1 MIEEAEV
8 SKRIKTYRLAKKV
21 TLQELAKKT
30 GFTKGYLSKIENTE
44 KAPPVSTLIMLS
56 RALNVSL
63 SDFFGETADQN
74 PACLVKKKERP
85 VMVRDGTLFGYAYQ
99 MLAHKFYN
107 KHMQPYILTL
117 PKRVKEK
124 NTRFQHTGEEI
135 LFVLEG
141 TMRFIHGEK
150 EYLMEEGDCIYFDAN
165 LPHRGICQ
173 GKKEVKCLMVIYTP
187 E

>member
-1 MIEEAEV
+1 MIDEAEV
-8 SKRIKTYRLAKKV
+8 GKRIREYRTSKKV
-21 TLQELAKKT
+21 TLQDLAKKT
-30 GFTKGYLSKIENTE
+30 GFTKGYLSKIENTR

-56 RALNVSL
+56 RALDISL
-63 SDFFGETADQN
+63 SDIFGETTDRS
-74 PACLVKKKERP
+74 PACLVKKTERP

-99 MLAHKFYN
+99 MLAHKFYG

-117 PKRVKEK
+117 PRKAKE

-141 TMRFIHGEK
+141 TMRFFHGEK
-150 EYLMEEGDCIYFDAN
+150 EYFMEEGDCIYFDAN
-165 LPHRGICQ
+165 LPHRGICH
-173 GKKEVKCLMVIYTP
+173 GKREVKCLMVIYTP

>member
-8 SKRIKTYRLAKKV
+8 AKRIKAYRVARKV
-21 TLQELAKKT
+21 TLRELAKRT
-30 GFTKGYLSKIENTE
+30 GFTKGYLSKIENTK
-44 KAPPVSTLIMLS
+44 KAPPVSTLIVLS
-56 RALNVSL
+56 KALEISL
-63 SDFFGETADQN
+63 SDIFGETTDRS

-85 VMVRDGTLFGYAYQ
+85 VMVRDGTVFGYAYQ

-117 PKRVKEK
+117 PKGVKE
-124 NTRFQHTGEEI
+124 NALFQHAGEEM

-141 TMRFIHGEK
+141 TMKFFHGDNQ
-150 EYLMEEGDCIYFDAN
+150 YLMGEGDCLYFDAAI
-165 LPHRGICQ
+165 PHYGVCQ
-173 GKKEVKCLMVIYTP
+173 GKMEVKCLMVIYTP